1 MRSVLCDQCN
11 QPKIMKNPFTRKGS
25 PAHAAGFTLV
35 EMLVVI
41 AIIGVLTAMIT
52 PSLPAILDSKS
63 VERAAAEISGVL
75 ETSRAEAM
83 AKRTYVHVAFANA
96 TNDQRNS
103 EIRIGA
109 LASMDGTT
117 DVTPAN
123 LRAASKLIK
132 VDRAQITDFSDLSE
146 GMKRAAQAVPAGSQ
160 MPDFTS
166 NDDYAV
172 ASPFRNSARSPK
184 IAFSS
189 LAGFKN
195 NFAGIS
201 DENIYVITI
210 SPSGEVLGNPKADF
224 FRRAIHFGIAETRR
238 DELIQKSQN
247 GAIVTYYGG
256 SGRVGTLRP

>member
-1 MRSVLCDQCN
+1 
-11 QPKIMKNPFTRKGS
+11 MKNPFTRKGS
-25 PAHAAGFTLV
+25 PVSAAGFTLV

-63 VERAAAEISGVL
+63 VERAAAEVSGVL

-83 AKRTYVHVAFANA
+83 AKRTYVHVVFANA
-96 TNDQRNS
+96 TNEQRNS

-109 LASMDGTT
+109 LASMDGTA

-132 VDRAQITDFSDLSE
+132 VDRAQITDFSNLSE
-146 GMKRAAQAVPAGSQ
+146 GMKRAAGAVPAGSQ

-172 ASPFRNSARSPK
+172 ASAFRNSSRSPS
-184 IAFSS
+184 INFTSIG
-189 LAGFKN
+189 GFKN
-195 NFAGIS
+195 NFPTTL
-201 DENIYVITI
+201 DTFVLTI
-210 SPSGEVLGNPKADF
+210 SPTGEVLGSTNAEF

-238 DELIQKSQN
+238 TELNQKSQN